1 MCVWLHLQM
10 MMTLVRQKKNC
21 TGVLGRAPT
30 GGFGDTRGRA
40 SGAPCRC
47 LLRGLVCLGGQGGV
61 SIHLLCMRY
70 CVDACGTEQY
80 RIACQSCKEG
90 RNLANYGRDVGQV
103 VAVLAN
109 KIE

>member
-1 MCVWLHLQM
+1 MP
-10 MMTLVRQKKNC
+10 LVMLAGTSSEILAAWGAK
-21 TGVLGRAPT
+21 GRI
-30 GGFGDTRGRA
+30 
-40 SGAPCRC
+40 
-47 LLRGLVCLGGQGGV
+47 
-61 SIHLLCMRY
+61 SIHLPCMSY

-80 RIACQSCKEG
+80 RIACQSCKGG

>member
-1 MCVWLHLQM
+1 MLD
-10 MMTLVRQKKNC
+10 LVRQRRNC
-21 TGVLGRAPT
+21 TDCLAEHPQEDLATQEAGSLMVLAG
-30 GGFGDTRGRA
+30 A
-40 SGAPCRC
+40 SSEVLAAWGAK
-47 LLRGLVCLGGQGGV
+47 GGV
-61 SIHLLCMRY
+61 STPLLCMRH

-80 RIACQSCKEG
+80 RIACQSCKGG